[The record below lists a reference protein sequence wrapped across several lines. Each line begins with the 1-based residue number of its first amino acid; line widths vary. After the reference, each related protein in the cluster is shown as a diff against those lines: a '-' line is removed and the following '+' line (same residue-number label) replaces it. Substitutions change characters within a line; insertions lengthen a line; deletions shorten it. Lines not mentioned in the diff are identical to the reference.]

1 MAYPA
6 GGECPVVYP
15 AGGEGLV
22 ARPVADGGEG
32 LELDLDISEEEGPE
46 YPPTTST

>member
-1 MAYPA
+1 MIVVI
-6 GGECPVVYP
+6 GVVYR
-15 AGGEGLV
+15 LV

-32 LELDLDISEEEGPE
+32 LELDLEVDISEEEGPE